1 MGNGTPQ
8 QPDGGGLATFAT
20 IVFMGLIIL
29 LVAVV
34 CYRILT
40 APGLPE
46 GSRSWLEYG
55 NFFYR
60 GPRHPGR
67 APGVPGHHAL

>member
-1 MGNGTPQ
+1 VGLMVFQETTMGNGTPQ

-40 APGLPE
+40 RLASQREAARGWNTGTFL
-46 GSRSWLEYG
+46 SW
-55 NFFYR
+55 
-60 GPRHPGR
+60 P
-67 APGVPGHHAL
+67 